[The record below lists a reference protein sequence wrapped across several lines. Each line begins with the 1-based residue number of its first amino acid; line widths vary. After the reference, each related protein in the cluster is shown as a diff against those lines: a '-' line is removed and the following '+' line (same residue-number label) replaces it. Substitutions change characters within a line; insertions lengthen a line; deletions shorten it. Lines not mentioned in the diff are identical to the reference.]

1 MYGWESWT
9 IKKAKHLKNWCFWN
23 VVLEKTLRVTWTA
36 RSNQSTLKEINPEYS
51 LEELMLKLKLQYF
64 GHLMPTDSLEKTLM
78 PGKIE
83 GRRWPHRIRW
93 LDGTI
98 DSMDKFEQAP
108 GVGDGQRSL
117 GCCSPWGSQ
126 PTELTVFVWRISRH
140 WVNNTFPFP
149 WWSWLILCF
158 HKNKTCFYC
167 RCTHSKEKLRSHTQC
182 TTALKKKP
190 SLKSL
195 FSNTPGCCPWHSPGK
210 NTRVGCHPSPGELPN
225 LGIRSPALQILLFFT
240 AWATREA
247 LIGWKSILIFASLF
261 QG

>member
-1 MYGWESWT
+1 MAPLTRW
-9 IKKAKHLKNWCFWN
+9 I
-23 VVLEKTLRVTWTA
+23 
-36 RSNQSTLKEINPEYS
+36 S
-51 LEELMLKLKLQYF
+51 LSKLQELVMGREVWVAAVHG
-64 GHLMPTDSLEKTLM
+64 GHNRLN
-78 PGKIE
+78 
-83 GRRWPHRIRW
+83 W
-93 LDGTI
+93 
-98 DSMDKFEQAP
+98 QY
-108 GVGDGQRSL
+108 
-117 GCCSPWGSQ
+117 
-126 PTELTVFVWRISRH
+126 FVWRISRH

-210 NTRVGCHPSPGELPN
+210 NTRVGCHPSPGEPPN